1 MNFSRGPNLIGSL
14 SDGVFERSLQLEAG
28 VTNLYC
34 KAIAQQRKNFFSVQ
48 KRVYLRTDHW

>member
-14 SDGVFERSLQLEAG
+14 SDDVFERSLQLEAG

-34 KAIAQQRKNFFSVQ
+34 KAFAQKRKNFFSVQ
-48 KRVYLRTDHW
+48 KRVYLRTDH